1 MVNGDQR
8 GVRKCYLSSTRKAKP
23 QDINVVIVDMD
34 MIDVVDEQGREQED
48 VEMVDALE
56 KVFVLDEIDLV

>member
-1 MVNGDQR
+1 
-8 GVRKCYLSSTRKAKP
+8 
-23 QDINVVIVDMD
+23 MD